1 MTHLLDQYGL
11 IILFLVVAAESF
23 GVPLPGETALIAG
36 GVLASQGH
44 LSIVAVVAVAAAAAI
59 VGDNAGYW
67 VGRTGGRKLIERV
80 PLVDRY
86 ARRVLPPAERFFD
99 RHGGKTVFFGRFVS
113 LLRVTAAWLAGIG
126 RMPWWR
132 FLAWN
137 AAGGIIWACAVGL
150 VAYYAGKAAADAISH
165 YGVYAGIGIAV
176 AIVVGAVGVH
186 FWRRRMVGDN

>member
-1 MTHLLDQYGL
+1 VTHTLGQYGL
-11 IILFLVVAAESF
+11 ILLFLLVAVESF
-23 GVPLPGETALIAG
+23 GVPLPGETALVAA

-44 LSIVAVVAVAAAAAI
+44 FSIVAVVAVAAAAAI

-80 PLVDRY
+80 PLVERY
-86 ARRVLPPAERFFD
+86 ARRVLPPAERFFE

-113 LLRVTAAWLAGIG
+113 LLRVTAAWLAGVG

-137 AAGGIIWACAVGL
+137 AAGAIVWACGVGL
-150 VAYYAGKAAADAISH
+150 IAYYAGRAAADAISR
-165 YGVYAGIGIAV
+165 YGVYAGIGIAAALV
-176 AIVVGAVGVH
+176 LGGLGIHVWRRLVVGES
-186 FWRRRMVGDN
+186 